1 MDKGL
6 LLVTGATGLVGSTL
20 CLAARKAGYR
30 VRALARSLAD
40 TEPLR
45 KAEVELVSGDVT
57 DRDSLVRAAK
67 GVQDIVHCAAVIGG
81 TWSKATP
88 QDFWS
93 VNYEGVVNVLEAAK
107 ANGVRR
113 SVCYSSKAI
122 LDWSRTATNSS
133 PIAAIGPNDTPY
145 LGAKRAAFYFSMHRA
160 CIGQDVITVVPGG
173 IYGPAPLV
181 ERAIVPTSY
190 TGTLLMAL
198 KGGLDEYVPM
208 PHSWSFVD
216 DVVAVGLAALERGSN
231 GARYLAVGLPEDEC
245 SLPDICNRANAIAG
259 VPHRVR
265 DIDLEAGGEKI
276 GVMKFYAQR
285 KFAKPLVDPSETEA
299 ALGVRPTPLDVGLRK
314 TVGWFREHGK
324 I

>member
-1 MDKGL
+1 MSKGT

-30 VRALARSLAD
+30 VRALVRSLAD
-40 TEPLR
+40 TEPLK
-45 KAEVELVSGDVT
+45 KAELELVTGDVT
-57 DRDSLVRAAK
+57 DLDSLVRAAK

-88 QDFWS
+88 ADFWS
-93 VNYEGVVNVLEAAK
+93 VNYEGVVNVLDAAK

-113 SVCYSSKAI
+113 SVCYSSMAI
-122 LDWSRTATNSS
+122 LDWSKTASNTS
-133 PIAAIGPNDTPY
+133 PIAAIAPNDTPY
-145 LGAKRAAFYFSMHRA
+145 LRAKRAAYYLSMHRA
-160 CIGQDVITVVPGG
+160 STDQDVVTVVPGG

-190 TGTLLMAL
+190 TGTLLMAM
-198 KGGLDEYVPM
+198 KGGLPEYVAM

-231 GARYLAVGLPEDEC
+231 GARYLASGVEEDVC

-259 VPHRVR
+259 VPHRVQ
-265 DIDLEAGGEKI
+265 DVDLEKGGDAI

-285 KFAKPLVDPSETEA
+285 KHAKPHVDPTETQA
-299 ALGVRPTPLDVGLRK
+299 ALGHVPTLLDEGLRR
-314 TVGWFREHGK
+314 TVAWFKEHGK
-324 I
+324 V